1 MATPGAPE
9 PEQPAHSD
17 KPPAP
22 EPPSPPATPAPSE
35 PESPTPPPT
44 PAAPPAQEPSEAQEP
59 SDGRKQPAAQE
70 PSAGQEPD
78 ELTELR
84 QRVAVLEKKTPAPPR
99 HRLRSLL
106 AAVLIT
112 LAAVLTPL
120 SAIATWTNSQIS
132 DTDRYVATV
141 APLAKDPAVQS
152 AVTNRVTD
160 LIMQQLPIDSLLA
173 DIAPADRPLLD
184 TALKKIG
191 PALTSGLTGFVHD
204 QVQRLV
210 ESDAFATVWVNA
222 NRNIHA
228 AVDKALTGK
237 GGGAVE
243 IKGDTVTLDLA
254 PLIDEVKTRL
264 VDRGVGIAA
273 KIPEVHTDITLIRS
287 DSVQSVQTGFRLL
300 ELVGFWLPVVTLLC
314 AVGGVLLAA
323 RRRRAVVTTAIA
335 MAVGAGVLGI
345 GLTVFRVIYLDKLP
359 AGVNQDAAAA
369 VYDAL
374 VRYLRAAVRMLL
386 ALGIVVALGAWLSGG
401 GRRAGAVRGLWQ
413 AGLGAVRDAA
423 ERLGMRLGPVGRF
436 VHRWK
441 AWLGWGVTCV
451 LALVLLLW
459 SYPTVAVVIWLALLL
474 LLVLAILEFLD
485 QPDEPDRPDRPAG
498 PGDPATAAGG

>member
-1 MATPGAPE
+1 M
-9 PEQPAHSD
+9 
-17 KPPAP
+17 
-22 EPPSPPATPAPSE
+22 
-35 PESPTPPPT
+35 
-44 PAAPPAQEPSEAQEP
+44 
-59 SDGRKQPAAQE
+59 
-70 PSAGQEPD
+70 
-78 ELTELR
+78 
-84 QRVAVLEKKTPAPPR
+84 
-99 HRLRSLL
+99 
-106 AAVLIT
+106 
-112 LAAVLTPL
+112 
-120 SAIATWTNSQIS
+120 
-132 DTDRYVATV
+132 
-141 APLAKDPAVQS
+141 
-152 AVTNRVTD
+152 
-160 LIMQQLPIDSLLA
+160 
-173 DIAPADRPLLD
+173 
-184 TALKKIG
+184 
-191 PALTSGLTGFVHD
+191 
-204 QVQRLV
+204 
-210 ESDAFATVWVNA
+210 
-222 NRNIHA
+222 
-228 AVDKALTGK
+228 DKALTGK

-264 VDRGVGIAA
+264 VDRGVGVAA

-287 DSVQSVQTGFRLL
+287 DSVKSVQTGFRLL

-314 AVGGVLLAA
+314 AVGGVLLTA

-359 AGVNQDAAAA
+359 SGVNEDAAAA

-386 ALGIVVALGAWLSGG
+386 ALGIVVALGAWLSGS
-401 GRRAGAVRGLWQ
+401 GRRASAVRGLWQ

-459 SYPTVAVVIWLALLL
+459 SYPTVAVVLWLALLL

-485 QPDEPDRPDRPAG
+485 QPGEPAERGG
-498 PGDPATAAGG
+498 PGGPGEPAEAAGAERAATRAVVLRDILGR